1 MFILREGKPAARHL
15 LKGKII
21 MAREDNGTFLT
32 VAEVADIIG
41 TTLTQGASGGN
52 VEVDALRARVK
63 RLTDKHPLYAG
74 LEQ

>member
-1 MFILREGKPAARHL
+1 MDF
-15 LKGKII
+15 
-21 MAREDNGTFLT
+21 
-32 VAEVADIIG
+32 AEVADIIG

-63 RLTDKHPLYAG
+63 KLTDKHPLYAG

>member
-1 MFILREGKPAARHL
+1 M